1 MRGYELMFIIRPDL
15 DDEATE
21 AVIEKVRSTIE
32 NNKGEIAKVDKW
44 GKRRLAYEVKKFR
57 EGFYVLMQFR
67 GAAAVAQELERILK
81 ITDGVIRQLV
91 VRLEDD
97 AFQEEVQPETAEA
110 E

>member
-44 GKRRLAYEVKKFR
+44 GKRRLAYEIKDLR
-57 EGFYVLMQFR
+57 EGFYVVVNFK
-67 GAAAVAQELERILK
+67 GDAALAAELDRVLK
-81 ITDGVIRQLV
+81 ITDTVLRHMI
-91 VRLEDD
+91 VRE
-97 AFQEEVQPETAEA
+97 Q
-110 E
+110 